1 LVHKEPIMTKHE
13 VILTLKG
20 NTGIHE
26 KTLLSSFKRNLSQLY
41 LTKIKNG
48 NTISINHEQGL

>member
-1 LVHKEPIMTKHE
+1 MTKHE

-26 KTLLSSFKRNLSQLY
+26 KTLLSSFKRNLSHIRLY
-41 LTKIKNG
+41 LTKVKNG
-48 NTISINHEQGL
+48 NTISINHEHGL